1 MTEVSENTKLTLD
14 LKTIGIIV
22 AGVLSLSSMWFT
34 LQGDINDLRNE
45 IQSLSGDE
53 FVKKMEYQLKDELIR
68 TTILQ
73 IEKSTEGLSEDIK
86 ENKEAIKQNSDK
98 LYENKRRW
106 KI

>member
-86 ENKEAIKQNSDK
+86 ENKEAIKQNSEK
-98 LYENKRRW
+98 LYENKRR
-106 KI
+106 

>member
-1 MTEVSENTKLTLD
+1 MAEVSENTKLTLD

-22 AGVLSLSSMWFT
+22 AGALSLSSMWFT
-34 LQGDINDLRNE
+34 LQSDINDLRNE
-45 IQSLSGDE
+45 IKSISGDE

-86 ENKEAIKQNSDK
+86 ENKEAIKQNSEK
-98 LYENKRRW
+98 LYENKRR
-106 KI
+106 

>member
-45 IQSLSGDE
+45 IESLSGDE

-86 ENKEAIKQNSDK
+86 ENKEAIKQNSEK
-98 LYENKRRW
+98 LYENKRR
-106 KI
+106 

>member
-98 LYENKRRW
+98 LYENKRR
-106 KI
+106 

>member
-14 LKTIGIIV
+14 LKSIGIIV

-98 LYENKRRW
+98 LYENKRR
-106 KI
+106 

>member
-1 MTEVSENTKLTLD
+1 MAEVSENTKLTLD

-22 AGVLSLSSMWFT
+22 AGALSLSSMWFT
-34 LQGDINDLRNE
+34 LQSDINDLRNE
-45 IQSLSGDE
+45 IESLSGDE

-86 ENKEAIKQNSDK
+86 ENKEAIKQNSEK
-98 LYENKRRW
+98 LYENKRR
-106 KI
+106 

>member
-53 FVKKMEYQLKDELIR
+53 FVKKMEYQLKEELIR

-98 LYENKRRW
+98 LYENKRR
-106 KI
+106 

>member
-1 MTEVSENTKLTLD
+1 MAEVSENTKLTLD

-22 AGVLSLSSMWFT
+22 AGALSLSSMWFT

-45 IQSLSGDE
+45 IKSLSGDE

-86 ENKEAIKQNSDK
+86 ENKEAIKQNSEK
-98 LYENKRRW
+98 LYENKRR
-106 KI
+106 